1 MLCDHRAFM
10 SPESCSRFSSTAGK
24 PRHIPLRQTRPYQP
38 TRSCFLFHLSLRVDP
53 FLRWPALE
61 SCSSTYRFQL
71 GKTWSSNL
79 HSSTSSI
86 YLLQHVVKTG
96 NFVCTW
102 SSCLCAL
109 LIIFFISGCWLFFC
123 TYLVHDIYSGV
134 YYYCCRRAMETFC
147 DEGGSVRHEKSSSVC
162 RRYSRTQN

>member
-1 MLCDHRAFM
+1 MLITQETQVRNDEPFPPEVNNTGIFLQCLQRTTSSTYKYNIYIYMLCDHRAFM

-38 TRSCFLFHLSLRVDP
+38 TRSCFLFRLSLRVDP

-109 LIIFFISGCWLFFC
+109 LIIFFISGC
-123 TYLVHDIYSGV
+123 
-134 YYYCCRRAMETFC
+134 
-147 DEGGSVRHEKSSSVC
+147 
-162 RRYSRTQN
+162 